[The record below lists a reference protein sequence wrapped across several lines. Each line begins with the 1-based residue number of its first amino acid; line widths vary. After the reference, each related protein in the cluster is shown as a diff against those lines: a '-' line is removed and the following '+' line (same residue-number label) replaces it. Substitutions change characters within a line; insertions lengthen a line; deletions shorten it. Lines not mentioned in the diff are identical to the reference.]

1 MKVVPTTLR
10 RQAQGRF
17 FLCLVTTPPSHLW
30 GEDVA
35 YQGCYR
41 RGCCFAPLRLSTMPG
56 ILFHAEN
63 SRGHSGELASFQN
76 VSLPK
81 IMTSFA
87 RNASSCTICKSVRL
101 RQLLQSSRR
110 GRMRSWLP
118 RLVPWTWMRNFR
130 DLFTSPPVIH
140 WPNLNVHTRF
150 L

>member
-1 MKVVPTTLR
+1 MFLRMLGYVYWLHESFFMLIFYPKDPPAICTQPDDGVR

-17 FLCLVTTPPSHLW
+17 FLCLVTTPPSHLR

-35 YQGCYR
+35 YQGRYR

-63 SRGHSGELASFQN
+63 SRGRSGELPSFQN

-118 RLVPWTWMRNFR
+118 RLVP
-130 DLFTSPPVIH
+130 
-140 WPNLNVHTRF
+140 
-150 L
+150 